1 MWSFLTTASQLDKVQ
16 RPALI
21 EFESHKRAFLMNG
34 YHGCYSGISQR
45 HTSLDK
51 GADDGQGREVFCI
64 YASFL
69 KVAI

>member
-1 MWSFLTTASQLDKVQ
+1 MELSDEASQLDKVQ

-34 YHGCYSGISQR
+34 YYWCRPGISQQ
-45 HTSLDK
+45 HTSIEN
-51 GADDGQGREVFCI
+51 GADTAQGREVVCI

-69 KVAI
+69 KVSM